1 MGGGGGGEDMYS
13 LAHCNFILMTA
24 PTVLFYQFLQY
35 QFTEIYKY
43 GLRINVGSCLREYM
57 EKTVSQSI

>member
-1 MGGGGGGEDMYS
+1 
-13 LAHCNFILMTA
+13 MTA

-57 EKTVSQSI
+57 EKTVSQSIWTRNHRESESNQ